1 MGRMSDKQIEDAER
15 DEKRIDDAYDEF
27 LVDEAYAIAHPKIP
41 EWEDRIRRVWESI
54 LKMGITPNFYNPD
67 TYVENTFLSEI
78 WHMSTQAFEKPR
90 EIQVV
95 VGANDR
101 LFISVGTPSFVDFK
115 DAPVGLKLP
124 IKSWIHTHPSG
135 SAFFSGTDWRTIKA
149 FEPVMQSA
157 IVLGDNQYWA
167 YNIKNRIVKQ
177 VKFGTLEFP
186 ESVAE
191 QLKRYENTNTPRP
204 ERAMYNTP
212 VEKTKEGM
220 EL

>member
-1 MGRMSDKQIEDAER
+1 MSDKQIEDAER

-78 WHMSTQAFEKPR
+78 WHMS
-90 EIQVV
+90 
-95 VGANDR
+95 
-101 LFISVGTPSFVDFK
+101 
-115 DAPVGLKLP
+115 
-124 IKSWIHTHPSG
+124 WIHTHPSG

-167 YNIKNRIVKQ
+167 YNIKSRIVKQ

-212 VEKTKEGM
+212 VEKTKEGV